1 MQEKKNIIKVLIIF
15 YVVSI
20 VLGVILIMRVPKRT
34 VSREEKIKFSN
45 KSKLSFTKKE
55 VAVIYI
61 YGPISVSADANPFF
75 PGGTDRIVEKLK
87 RIRKSPDIKAV
98 VIRVNS
104 PGGSVGAVQEV
115 YEEINKLRDS
125 GKKVVVSMGDV
136 AASGGYYI
144 ACAADKVVANPGT
157 ITGSIGVIARL
168 GNVQEL
174 FKKIGISTVVIK
186 SGEHKDIGSPTRAM
200 TEKEKGILQGLID
213 NSYNQF
219 VEAVME
225 GRNKSYEEVLDFAD
239 GSIFTGEQAL
249 AKGMIDELGNF
260 EDAILV
266 AAKLAGIK
274 DEPDIYKDYNPFERF
289 MDMFG
294 QTFEERTMNKLMSK
308 GGLRLEYIV
317 Q

>member
-1 MQEKKNIIKVLIIF
+1 MQEKKNIIKIIIIF

-20 VLGVILIMRVPKRT
+20 VLGVILIMRVPKET
-34 VSREEKIKFSN
+34 VSREEKVRFSN

-55 VAVIYI
+55 VEVVYI

-75 PGGTDRIVEKLK
+75 PVGTDRILAKLK
-87 RIRKSPDIKAV
+87 KIRKSPDVKAV

-104 PGGSVGAVQEV
+104 PGGSVGAVQEI
-115 YEEINKLRDS
+115 YEEINKLRDN

-144 ACAADKVVANPGT
+144 ACAADKIVANPGT

-174 FKKIGISTVVIK
+174 FKKIGISTIVIK

-200 TEKEKGILQGLID
+200 TEEEKKILQGLID

-219 VEAVME
+219 VKAVME
-225 GRNKSYEEVLDFAD
+225 GRDKSYEDVLNFAD

-274 DEPDIYKDYNPFERF
+274 DEPDIYRDYNPFERF
-289 MDMFG
+289 IDMFG
-294 QTFEERTMNKLMSK
+294 QTFEERAMNQLMSK